1 MDKDRIKIIRV
12 EPSGPMAAGE
22 VAMPANEVAFLAH
35 GCVIV
40 T

>member
-12 EPSGPMAAGE
+12 EPSGPRAAG
-22 VAMPANEVAFLAH
+22 EVAFLAH